1 MFISPTRVNNV
12 ALDVFVGSGPDAR
25 GLRSRHSRNTL
36 FRVLTR
42 LLQLQLLGAIWV
54 VGGHFGRRYRE
65 G

>member
-1 MFISPTRVNNV
+1 MFVSSTRVHNV

-25 GLRSRHSRNTL
+25 GLRSRYSRNTL
-36 FRVLTR
+36 FRALTR
-42 LLQLQLLGAIWV
+42 LLQLQLLGDIWI